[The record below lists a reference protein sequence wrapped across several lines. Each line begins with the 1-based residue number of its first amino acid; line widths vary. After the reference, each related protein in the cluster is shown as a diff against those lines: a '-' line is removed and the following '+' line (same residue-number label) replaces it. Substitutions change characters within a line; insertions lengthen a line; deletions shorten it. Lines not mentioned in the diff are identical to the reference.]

1 MRARISVPG
10 KRTHPLFFHVPCSIR
25 AGGVIES
32 ARMNEE
38 QLDLW
43 GWLAAQPPCLAEV
56 VPAPDGT
63 TLEPHLAPVRLT
75 RTDPACNVHRF
86 YSLELATS
94 LFGEW
99 GVVRHWGRIGSS
111 GRIRTDWYDK
121 PHEAESA
128 FQDLLRMKHRRGYA
142 PEGDR

>member
-1 MRARISVPG
+1 
-10 KRTHPLFFHVPCSIR
+10 
-25 AGGVIES
+25 
-32 ARMNEE
+32 MNEE
-38 QLDLW
+38 QLDLLD
-43 GWLAAQPPCLAEV
+43 WLAAQPPCLTEV